1 MYGKYTLFY
10 DSPKNWGYYVHACTV
25 HQAFPGVG
33 GPGNKAKR
41 KSECLNKLVAY
52 LWQSCMAF
60 A

>member
-1 MYGKYTLFY
+1 MCMHAQCVPGL
-10 DSPKNWGYYVHACTV
+10 SWGR
-25 HQAFPGVG
+25 